1 MSAAAARVCVV
12 CGEPI
17 RWGRRDR
24 VTCSPACRQ
33 RRSERT
39 HSSWGPRLTEG
50 WATVELDEYD
60 GAPGAAARES
70 FRYLEP
76 LLAAPAS

>member
-33 RRSERT
+33 RRSRRQRGLRP
-39 HSSWGPRLTEG
+39 HG
-50 WATVELDEYD
+50 VEQQTA
-60 GAPGAAARES
+60 GRAVSAPGARQ
-70 FRYLEP
+70 P
-76 LLAAPAS
+76 